1 MAIDEEPQD
10 TGAPPDGGGRPHRGG
25 IRQALKWTGLG
36 VLGLFLLIQL
46 VPYGWPRHNPKVVK
60 DAPWPD
66 AESAAIAHRSCYS
79 CHSNE
84 GHIPLYDN
92 VAPASWLVHHD
103 ITAARKR
110 LNFSDWDKSSGAA
123 SKAIDDVLSKR
134 MPLHRYLRIHPR
146 AKLSQ
151 AEMTKLVAAL
161 TTMDQE
167 ARSGDGGSGS
177 NGSGSNSGTGGSG
190 DGTSG
195 GSGGSGSG

>member
-1 MAIDEEPQD
+1 MAIDEEPQE
-10 TGAPPDGGGRPHRGG
+10 TGAPDEGGRPHRSGV
-25 IRQALKWTGLG
+25 RQALKWTGLG
-36 VLGLFLLIQL
+36 ILGIFLLLQF
-46 VPYGWPRHNPKVVK
+46 VPYGWPRHNPKVIK

-84 GHIPLYDN
+84 GSIPLYDN

-103 ITAARKR
+103 INRARSR
-110 LNFSDWDKSSGAA
+110 LNFSDWDKYSGKA

-134 MPLHRYLRIHPR
+134 MPLHRYVRIHPS

-151 AEMTKLVAAL
+151 AEVTKLVAAL

-167 ARSGDGGSGS
+167 ARSGTGGGGSG
-177 NGSGSNSGTGGSG
+177 NS
-190 DGTSG
+190 
-195 GSGGSGSG
+195 GSGSG